1 MHHMTVQR
9 WGIDVKQK
17 VVHRR
22 GMARDDP
29 YFRLRI
35 PEDLKARVQKA
46 AEANKRSMTAE
57 IIARLDESFSSDRK
71 YTEQDILRIMDAL
84 EEATKKLRENTRAQ
98 ESFLAT
104 LFSGQES
111 MADTVLGRSSPKK
124 PKP

>member
-1 MHHMTVQR
+1 
-9 WGIDVKQK
+9 
-17 VVHRR
+17 
-22 GMARDDP
+22 MARDDP